1 MSDFLAIKS
10 LDHSS
15 RIFLWT
21 YRAAIMVILWGGAKF
36 ETVRDFLKAE
46 VSSWESEEGLD
57 WVNSQHSGSR
67 ILSEAEQ
74 NFLTSKRSIC
84 CHSYLRSHPNEAGR
98 RSRVSASL
106 FGVEIEFPCY
116 TNAKSR
122 AEHRLKRAQVRIWL
136 STYYQI
142 ILTIFYVLLLKSF
155 KILVTLAPQTLI

>member
-1 MSDFLAIKS
+1 
-10 LDHSS
+10 
-15 RIFLWT
+15 
-21 YRAAIMVILWGGAKF
+21 MVILWGGVKC

-46 VSSWESEEGLD
+46 VSSWQSEEGLD

-74 NFLTSKRSIC
+74 KFLTSKRSIC

-116 TNAKSR
+116 AKSR
-122 AEHRLKRAQVRIWL
+122 AEHRLKLAQVRIWL

-155 KILVTLAPQTLI
+155 KILVTLAPQTLSNLHCW